1 MPRRTTTLRSE
12 DYARLLEFRTGLRRF
27 LRWSEG
33 QAKAAGLTPTQH
45 QLLLAVRGHG
55 PGAGPTIGEVA
66 RDLLLR
72 HHSAVGLVDRAVAAG
87 LLERVPD
94 PLDHRVVR
102 LRLTR
107 DGAARLERLSAAHL
121 EELDR
126 LGPRVAPVW
135 AGLDRE
141 AAGA

>member
-1 MPRRTTTLRSE
+1 
-12 DYARLLEFRTGLRRF
+12 
-27 LRWSEG
+27 
-33 QAKAAGLTPTQH
+33 
-45 QLLLAVRGHG
+45 
-55 PGAGPTIGEVA
+55 
-66 RDLLLR
+66 
-72 HHSAVGLVDRAVAAG
+72 VAAG

-107 DGAARLERLSAAHL
+107 DGAGRLERLSTAHL

-126 LGPRVAPVW
+126 LGPRIAPVW

-141 AAGA
+141 VAG